1 MKIRR
6 NKMGVFTETDA
17 ATLYDAFITKLQTDT
32 GEQMYPGD
40 ERRIFTESLVGML
53 VIVFNTIDDVAK
65 QSLLKYARGDVLD
78 ALGYGIA
85 DRLEAGHA
93 TTTLKFELDTAS
105 DYDISIPQGTRA
117 ETGNGLKFETVE
129 AAIIP
134 QGSLYVEVGAQAVE
148 GGEKYNGYLAGAV
161 DTMTDIITFVTAV
174 SNTTETSG
182 GYDGESD
189 DDYRERIQLA
199 YTKFSTAGPRNAYKY
214 WALSADS
221 SIADAYIANP
231 SANNIVVSVITND
244 GQLPDNALN
253 ALVEQSVTADDV
265 RPLGDLVTVTAP
277 TASNYDI
284 EVTYYVKAENESEA
298 VAAIESEEY
307 TDASGTTIKGAFEQY
322 RLWQDTKIERDINP
336 SKLIELMMNPAGDGS
351 IAGAERVELISPTY
365 TQLTGAVVAHLGT
378 ITATHVVM
386 SEE

>member
-1 MKIRR
+1 
-6 NKMGVFTETDA
+6 MGVFTETDA

-53 VIVFNTIDDVAK
+53 VIAFNTIDDTAK

-129 AAIIP
+129 AATIP
-134 QGSLYVEVGAQAVE
+134 QGSLFVEVGARAVE

-307 TDASGTTIKGAFEQY
+307 TDASGNTIKGAFEQY